1 MVLLDV
7 VIAATPLVAAPETTV
22 VLAVLLLPRTL
33 APIPIPRQ
41 QHIHIGIAI
50 MMSIHKT
57 NAAMTPPIIAPT
69 LTKGND
75 PVIHT
80 AYC

>member
-1 MVLLDV
+1 MVVTPVVTTLD
-7 VIAATPLVAAPETTV
+7 
-22 VLAVLLLPRTL
+22 LLLPRML
-33 APIPIPRQ
+33 APIPTPKQ

-50 MMSIHKT
+50 MMRIHMM
-57 NAAMTPPIIAPT
+57 NAAMAPPIIAPI

>member
-7 VIAATPLVAAPETTV
+7 VTVATPLVAAPETTV
-22 VLAVLLLPRTL
+22 VLAALLLPRTL
-33 APIPIPRQ
+33 APIPTPKQ

-50 MMSIHKT
+50 MMRIHT
-57 NAAMTPPIIAPT
+57 TIDAMTPPIIAPI